1 MHRKAKS
8 NGPQRRRPTVQR
20 VPVTVRL
27 PEDIVDRIDRELG
40 GRDVPLSRN
49 NWFLEAA
56 LEKLR
61 RTQSGEPHG
70 AK

>member
-1 MHRKAKS
+1 MGRELGNAVTKRKTAKI
-8 NGPQRRRPTVQR
+8 R

-27 PEDIVDRIDRELG
+27 PENVVKKIDAELG

-49 NWFLEAA
+49 NWVLEAA
-56 LEKLR
+56 IEKFR
-61 RTQSGEPHG
+61 KSTSGNSNG